1 MVDWNTPRPEAT
13 TKRLS
18 YEVGM
23 GVLVAIS
30 GVMQVV
36 STQVSW
42 LWVGIGLVTAVL
54 AHAAAKTPPGR
65 WADEWFKR
73 IGIGGRIVVIVIAVF
88 VIWGSIWYF
97 KPPAVI
103 IPSFVTGAAC
113 ILIGIPLFWLL
124 TRLRSNG
131 RKNPA

>member
-30 GVMQVV
+30 GVVQVV

-54 AHAAAKTPPGR
+54 AHAAAKTPLGL

-73 IGIGGRIVVIVIAVF
+73 IGIGGRIVVIVIGVF
-88 VIWGSIWYF
+88 VIWGSVWHF
-97 KPPAVI
+97 NPLVTI

-124 TRLRSNG
+124 ARLRSSG
-131 RKNPA
+131 RQNPA

>member
-30 GVMQVV
+30 GVVQVV

-73 IGIGGRIVVIVIAVF
+73 IGIGGRIVVIVIGVF
-88 VIWGSIWYF
+88 VIWGSVWHF
-97 KPPAVI
+97 NPLVTI

-124 TRLRSNG
+124 ARLRSSG
-131 RKNPA
+131 RQNPA

>member
-1 MVDWNTPRPEAT
+1 MVDWNTPRREAT

-30 GVMQVV
+30 GIMQIV

-42 LWVGIGLVTAVL
+42 LWVGIGLVIAVL
-54 AHAAAKTPPGR
+54 AHAAAKTPSGR
-65 WADEWFKR
+65 WVDEWFKR
-73 IGIGGRIVVIVIAVF
+73 IGIGGRIVVIVIGVF

-97 KPPAVI
+97 KPLVTI

-124 TRLRSNG
+124 ARLRSSG
-131 RKNPA
+131 RQNPA

>member
-30 GVMQVV
+30 GIMQVV

-54 AHAAAKTPPGR
+54 AHAAAKIPSGR
-65 WADEWFKR
+65 WVDEWFKR
-73 IGIGGRIVVIVIAVF
+73 IGISGRIVVIMIGAF

-97 KPPAVI
+97 NPLVTI

-124 TRLRSNG
+124 VRLRSSG
-131 RKNPA
+131 RQNPA